1 MAPLLSAGADS
12 ATVVLPWG
20 AAVAFFVQHFWVLS
34 ALASTCFSEQ
44 FGGIIVENR
53 LLHCLAN

>member
-20 AAVAFFVQHFWVLS
+20 AAVVFLS
-34 ALASTCFSEQ
+34 NV
-44 FGGIIVENR
+44 FGR
-53 LLHCLAN
+53 C